1 MAKEGN
7 GNLTQVE
14 NKVTFSLLY
23 LEGLLY
29 SLTQHFLVT
38 KMKEMQLFFC
48 NGGLLIVDQFR
59 VNDDLHFHRNFSLQE
74 GLSTFNKRV

>member
-23 LEGLLY
+23 LEGLLH

-74 GLSTFNKRV
+74 GAFHIQ